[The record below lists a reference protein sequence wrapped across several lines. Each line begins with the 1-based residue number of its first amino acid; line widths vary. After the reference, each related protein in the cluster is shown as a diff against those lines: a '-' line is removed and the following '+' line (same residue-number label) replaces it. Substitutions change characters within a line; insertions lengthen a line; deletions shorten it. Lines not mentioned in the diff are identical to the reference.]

1 MSEPRDDNTHPAPL
15 LEYWMRAS
23 SGFWSKALSM
33 GAPGFESIREPRSP
47 LQASSGRVQE
57 SWEAGLR
64 TFQIMASS
72 MQQPEAMEA
81 LFKGVGAIP
90 DILAKLLKPAWEA
103 FFYLQKDWIERTS
116 RIGKS
121 TAPYKFENLDQEA
134 FKAWLEIYEKEFRQF
149 LHVPQLGLIRF
160 YQERAN
166 EAVDKFNIFQS
177 TMAEFISVLYLPME
191 KSAKVMQEKLGEMA
205 GSGKLPEKTKDYYR
219 VWIKILE
226 GHYMNLFKSPEYT
239 DLMART
245 LNAMGDYMVA
255 RSRIMEDALQ
265 LLPLP
270 TLKDMD
276 ECYKEIYSLK
286 KRVKELE
293 KQNKEDKRS

>member
-1 MSEPRDDNTHPAPL
+1 MSEPHDDNTRPEPL
-15 LEYWMRAS
+15 IEYWMRAS
-23 SGFWSKALSM
+23 SGFWNEALSM
-33 GAPGFESIREPRSP
+33 WARSFESIREPRST
-47 LQASSGRVQE
+47 LQDSSGRVQE

-64 TFQIMASS
+64 TLQLMVSS

-81 LFKGVGAIP
+81 LFKGVGAVPEI
-90 DILAKLLKPAWEA
+90 AVKVLKPAWDA
-103 FFYLQKDWIERTS
+103 FFQLQKDWIERTS

-121 TAPYKFENLDQEA
+121 TAAYKFENLDQEA
-134 FKAWLEIYEKEFRQF
+134 FKAWIEIYEKEFRQF
-149 LHVPQLGLIRF
+149 LTVPQLGLIRF

-166 EAVDKFNIFQS
+166 EALDKFNVLQA

-191 KSAKVMQEKLGEMA
+191 KSVKVMQEKLGEMA

-219 VWIKILE
+219 LWIRILE

-245 LNAMGDYMVA
+245 LNAMGEYMIA
-255 RSRIMEDALQ
+255 RRRVMEDALQ
-265 LLPLP
+265 SLPLP

-276 ECYKEIYSLK
+276 ESYKEIYSLK

-293 KQNKEDKRS
+293 RQNQKDKRS

>member
-1 MSEPRDDNTHPAPL
+1 MSEPHDEKGRSAPL

-23 SGFWSKALSM
+23 SAFWSKALSVWK
-33 GAPGFESIREPRSP
+33 PDLESFRESLSP
-47 LQASSGRVQE
+47 LPAASGRLQE

-64 TFQIMASS
+64 TLQVIVSS

-90 DILAKLLKPAWEA
+90 EILTKLLTPALEA
-103 FFYLQKDWIERTS
+103 FFQLQREWIERTA
-116 RIGKS
+116 RIGES
-121 TAPYKFENLDQEA
+121 TPAYKFENLDQEA

-166 EAVDKFNIFQS
+166 EALDRFNILQA
-177 TMAEFISVLYLPME
+177 TMAEFISVLYLPFE
-191 KSAKVMQEKLGEMA
+191 KSAKVMQERLGEMA
-205 GSGKLPEKTKDYYR
+205 ESGKLPEKTKDYYR
-219 VWIKILE
+219 AWVKILE
-226 GHYMNLFKSPEYT
+226 GHYLNLFKSPEYT

-245 LNAMGDYMVA
+245 LNAMENYMIA
-255 RSRIMEDALQ
+255 RRRVMEDALQ
-265 LLPLP
+265 SLPLP
-270 TLKDMD
+270 TLKDVD
-276 ECYKEIYSLK
+276 ECYKEIYYLK

-293 KQNKEDKRS
+293 KQNKEVERG